1 MDSRQLLGD
10 TRSQNQIEA
19 NPSDVLYKEG
29 KNASP
34 GERRDVQACDS
45 SRSVL
50 NRDERLREDK
60 RSQRDGGIGGRRKMM

>member
-60 RSQRDGGIGGRRKMM
+60 IKIQSSKTYEQV